1 MQGELHETIKRGLP
15 HMPLLNRLWANLD
28 AVLNTLDN
36 IELMLEVE
44 KTRKTQAPLLAQETD
59 DYYRQLAYDND

>member
-1 MQGELHETIKRGLP
+1 
-15 HMPLLNRLWANLD
+15 
-28 AVLNTLDN
+28 LNTLDN